1 MDDFAV
7 NPDETT
13 RRITPTGKILY
24 VVTPAANTPPSG
36 TACVIRDMRHYW
48 EGLRRNASVP
58 FRAQVTREDMAGLL
72 DHAFLV
78 ERLGPGMA
86 RFRLVGQHLM
96 DLMGMEL
103 RGMPFCS
110 LMNSASRKKVCHL
123 TETVFRAPQI
133 AEMQVTS
140 PAAPNGPAL
149 SGTLLLL
156 PLKSDLD
163 DVSRALGCLMVHGG
177 IGKAPRRFD
186 LQRTKLEP
194 IIPGGEIMQPWSLT
208 HPTPG

>member
-7 NPDETT
+7 KPDETT
-13 RRITPTGKILY
+13 QRITPTGKVLY
-24 VVTPAANTPPSG
+24 VVTSAANAAPSG
-36 TACVIRDMRHYW
+36 TNSVIRDMRHYW

-58 FRAQVTREDMAGLL
+58 LRAQVTREDMAGLL

-86 RFRLVGQHLM
+86 RFRLVGQNLM

-103 RGMPFCS
+103 RGMPVCS
-110 LMNSASRKKVCHL
+110 LMNNTSRKKMCHL

-133 AEMQVTS
+133 AELRVCS
-140 PAAPNGPAL
+140 PACPNGPAI
-149 SGTLLLL
+149 SGRLLLL

-163 DVSRALGCLMVHGG
+163 DVSRALGCLMVEGG
-177 IGKAPRRFD
+177 IGRAPRRFD
-186 LQRTKLEP
+186 LQDTKFEP
-194 IIPGGEIMQPWSLT
+194 IIPGGKIMQPWAL
-208 HPTPG
+208 PDPGPV